1 MRQKIILAIAL
12 ALGLP
17 LAFVDSRPN
26 WDDTGI
32 IAFGMLISCGV
43 IGLFIQRRPWLL
55 ALVLGVWIP
64 LWGVVVTHNYGSL
77 LALALAFAGVYAG
90 WACHLV
96 IIKARS
102 QA

>member
-1 MRQKIILAIAL
+1 MRQKVILVVAL
-12 ALGLP
+12 VLGLP
-17 LAFVDSRPN
+17 LAFIDSRPN

-32 IAFGMLISCGV
+32 IAFAILISGGV
-43 IGLFIQRRPWLL
+43 IGLLIQRHPWLL
-55 ALVLGVWIP
+55 ALALGVWIP
-64 LWGVVVTHNYGSL
+64 LWGVIITHNFGSL

-96 IIKARS
+96 IKKTRS